1 MKLFEVSGV
10 FRKGK
15 INQHP
20 FTLKLKADKEETAGE
35 KAYIFLGSKQRCPRR
50 WIEIKTIKEVLEN
63 E

>member
-20 FTLKLKADKEETAGE
+20 FTIRLKADKEDRAEE
-35 KAYIFLGSKQRCPRR
+35 KAYLFLGSKQKCPRR
-50 WIEIKTIKEVLEN
+50 WIEIKAIKAVLED